1 MLAVLEETIE
11 GFKCNVH
18 YVFIEI
24 IMPSTYHVCVFAL
37 CLLSLLVQLSHSL
50 RDLFFFKDVLHE
62 SLQSNDH

>member
-11 GFKCNVH
+11 GFKCNAH

-37 CLLSLLVQLSHSL
+37 FMVLACAAFTFSMRS
-50 RDLFFFKDVLHE
+50 FFFKNALHE